1 MQIGEIGKK
10 EQKEENNEIEQL
22 NFEYK
27 PKKFVKYEKIDDD
40 NRIDECL
47 TDEIHKRACEM
58 KKLFKDAKGY
68 LSDEEE
74 GWKSLKKMY
83 SKFDSLV
90 YTILTA
96 DNQITLHSGKDFLF
110 NDSINAD
117 GYVYKYDFYINSNF
131 IGYHS
136 EGASTHNHLN
146 KIKPHILL
154 KVLGKHSED
163 IADVISN
170 YNNKSDNILRMAD
183 VIKKYGYDKEYPSYN
198 EKIEVDIDGS
208 SVVREYERNSN
219 MYSGEKKYFINE
231 LNKLLITVHESQ
243 SRYRS
248 SSRMNLEFEYNKSTT
263 GEKDSKKFNL
273 ITDLNFSEL
282 MFCIDNKDVIEK
294 GINKALNIREKKI
307 NKFEQFLNE
316 FREEFSSEI
325 LATRF

>member
-27 PKKFVKYEKIDDD
+27 PKNFVKYEKIDDD

-58 KKLFKDAKGY
+58 KKLFKDAKEY
-68 LSDEEE
+68 LKDEEK
-74 GWKSLKKMY
+74 GWKSLGKMY

-110 NDSINAD
+110 NDSINTR

-131 IGYHS
+131 IGYHT
-136 EGASTHNHLN
+136 EGESTHNHLN

-170 YNNKSDNILRMAD
+170 YNNKSDNILRMSD
-183 VIKKYGYDKEYPSYN
+183 VIKKYDYDKRCPSYK
-198 EKIEVDIDGS
+198 EEIEVDIDDS
-208 SVVREYERNSN
+208 SVVRELETNSNIYSRERN
-219 MYSGEKKYFINE
+219 YFVNE
-231 LNKLLITVHESQ
+231 IDKLLITVHESQ
-243 SRYRS
+243 SRYKS
-248 SSRMNLEFEYNKSTT
+248 SSRMNLDFKYNKSTT
-263 GEKDSKKFNL
+263 DEKDNKNFNL
-273 ITDLNFSEL
+273 VTDLNFSEL

-294 GINKALNIREKKI
+294 GINKTLNIREKKI